1 MAFLFWDC
9 WRRRIA
15 SMLNNV
21 FLRISSLDLDVLKY
35 FMAFFLSLVEIFLP
49 SKKPSFFYDLE
60 RDLGFSLSFIF
71 SSELLKNF
79 LFRESVLLDSCL
91 SLFFSAIL
99 YHHFFPLK
107 EKGMQ
112 CMANLSLDSRA
123 PLRVHVS

>member
-35 FMAFFLSLVEIFLP
+35 FMAFFLSLVEIFLL

-91 SLFFSAIL
+91 SLFFM
-99 YHHFFPLK
+99 F
-107 EKGMQ
+107 
-112 CMANLSLDSRA
+112 
-123 PLRVHVS
+123 V